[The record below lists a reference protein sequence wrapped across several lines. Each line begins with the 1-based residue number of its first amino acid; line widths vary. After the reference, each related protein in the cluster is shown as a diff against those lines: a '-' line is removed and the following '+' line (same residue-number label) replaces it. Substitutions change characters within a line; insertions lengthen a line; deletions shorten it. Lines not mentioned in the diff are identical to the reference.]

1 MDGWNRISERALRF
15 AVGISNDITALH
27 IMSDDDGAPLR
38 KVWAERVEQPARKA
52 SAAVPRLE
60 IIHSPCRQVIAPILD
75 FLEKEK
81 RGKPDNAIGVIIPE
95 LVETRSWEYLLHS
108 NVTAGLKAMLLRYG
122 GGRVVVISSRWYL
135 HNAPSI
141 HLR

>member
-1 MDGWNRISERALRF
+1 MH
-15 AVGISNDITALH
+15 IT
-27 IMSDDDGAPLR
+27 SDDDEAPLR

-60 IIHSPCRQVIAPILD
+60 IIHSPYRQVIAPILD

-122 GGRVVVISSRWYL
+122 G
-135 HNAPSI
+135 
-141 HLR
+141 